1 MKEEKG
7 EEGRG
12 GVKEREG
19 KGRGGKR
26 RRKRGRREGKG
37 KERGKRRKRRKKIK
51 RKRMK
56 SGGEREGGEKEMKWF
71 TKHMLQSLFV
81 KLSYLFETEQCM
93 SGGDALP
100 LGRRKGIE
108 HAVVGVNRGKTVP

>member
-1 MKEEKG
+1 MTCTSKKRERR
-7 EEGRG
+7 EGG

-19 KGRGGKR
+19 KGR
-26 RRKRGRREGKG
+26 RREGKG
-37 KERGKRRKRRKKIK
+37 KERGKRRKRRRKTK

-56 SGGEREGGEKEMKWF
+56 SGGEREGGEKEMKKWF

-81 KLSYLFETEQCM
+81 KLLYLFETEQCM